1 MTIAH
6 SARKIIK
13 TQRFIFRALPALLVS
28 VFVLNACSGA
38 VPVTVNNSS
47 DSNEEIAKLKQD
59 ATTADNRITELEEA
73 SRRAGIAKTTADND
87 IIRLKNE
94 AVQAGIAKASA
105 DSEIIILQG
114 QLATAIG
121 ERGTANGM
129 ITILQGQLQ
138 EANNN
143 QNPDDSATVTRL
155 RSQLLMA
162 INDKNAA
169 DMRITTLEGQLST
182 AMGNEQTASNRITE
196 LEDAIQ
202 LIEDA
207 RITFADWAGT
217 AEAPKTTVIDSAGT
231 VTEPLLNGVASV
243 GDGNGNQSFI
253 QGLAI
258 VEGQGFDFA
267 GTAFADATVLGD
279 VLLLEADSPSGV
291 AFSRV
296 TGTSV
301 SASISG
307 GLGFYAGLLPTTNL
321 GAPITD
327 INTDAIW
334 DAKVMLIASPNR
346 YSNSDFKMR
355 VTFDGNE
362 GTINSGTL
370 SGGVFTAGEISVPYT
385 DRGSGGSHPFNI
397 QGRFGSDGLL
407 YGTVILNASSS
418 LSIGRLTGL
427 IGADGAVGA
436 ITGFTSTTGVGPYAG
451 GFVAY
456 PTTTDPRIA
465 ELEKQIQALRRVEYA
480 NWEAGK
486 TPDASPDT
494 ANPRHQFLQNRNR
507 TLDTGTTTQSATTSD
522 APTILTFD
530 SSDFRFDG
538 RPVSLDT
545 NDGFATFTGYHSDGT
560 NYGYIGILD
569 TTDFGAPLAD
579 SSTALIWNGSF
590 LHESTYTDFA
600 LTINVAEMGNGD
612 IDAFFK
618 LGKDA
623 DYNILLTGTF
633 DAKGVIIAQ
642 GMGSVFTGNDRDFPT
657 GTASEFSITGLIG
670 ADGALGIFSNENVG
684 VGGFFVTP
692 TAVPDPNVGYSKWAK
707 ALDLDIIPDTA
718 DPRDQYLLIRDGKFN
733 TGTTTD
739 SATTSGT
746 PQLLPRFSF
755 NTTDFEYDGRPVG
768 TDTNDGFTGFIGYH
782 SDGTDRAYFSI
793 LDTTDLGAPLSPT
806 STSLKWNGSF
816 LYGSARPTRAD
827 FTLTIDVKETG
838 DGTIDAFFKLGR
850 NDFYLLLTGGFDANG
865 VITADAVPGIFTG
878 GDRDIVERKI
888 LTLPLTGLIGADG
901 AFAFYYK
908 KSYAG
913 ISGFFV
919 TPTAVPNPNVRYNN
933 WVAAVNPD
941 ARPDTANPRDQYLQN
956 KDGVFDTGT
965 TKDGPSSFSPP
976 QVSLRFD
983 TTDFQYDGQP
993 VGTDTNDGVAGFVGY
1008 HSDGTARTYLSILDT
1023 TNLGLPVSPNT
1034 SLKWNGSF
1042 LYASGTPIR
1051 TDFTLTIDVEA
1062 MGGGTIDAFVPL
1074 SPNAGLNLVLTGGF
1088 DANGVITAEATTG
1101 SYSSY
1106 GRDSLIQANEPLPLT
1121 GLIGSDGAF
1130 AFYHSPRYGSL
1141 GGFFVSPTAVR
1152 NPDIRIRDWFDSFS
1166 PSFVFP
1172 IPMPANLA
1180 NEFLRESGGTLLTL
1194 DTKATVS
1201 GSASPTVAILN
1212 LDGNTDNEVA
1222 FFSGAT
1228 GNTLYHYAGI
1238 LSDVNVGVPLGATFE
1253 GEASAEWNGLIQA
1266 TNMMT
1271 PTDFTLRINFA
1282 TPSIKAIVQNG
1293 LTDNYYYLDGTYT
1306 DMGVITGTVNYGT
1319 FSTTTL
1325 SDSVN
1330 PTPMGNR
1337 VANGVLTG
1345 LIGQGG
1351 AVGVFVSG
1359 TTTDDGRTIA
1369 DGTGETGFAGG
1380 FVAAP
1385 PAVNYADWVRVANP
1399 DAKPNLANPRH
1410 QFLQTAGGII
1420 DTTGT
1425 TKCPD
1430 SVDIPSC
1437 GAVGSRTAPDVPSI
1451 NLQNSN
1457 FDGRPIN
1464 GDINDGFNGFIGFIG
1479 DAEYAY
1485 LGILDGTDLGTP
1497 LTGDAETSVQWHG
1510 RFGFNTDFTL
1520 TITFD
1525 AAGGRLD
1532 AFIHSSGNVFYRL
1545 QNARFDTGGVITGT
1559 LNWQSFTDSDPT
1571 KPIDSATDG
1580 LFYTGDSVLS
1590 GLIGEEGLV
1599 AVFVGEGVGGGFVA
1613 RPDITFNPDVTRN
1626 DWTRKVGDIRQ
1637 AVTSVPRNQ
1646 FLHSPNTGG
1655 VYTNSDGTGDVTA
1668 EALNLRTATFNGN
1681 PLGSDNVARMGF
1693 FSGYNGGTRHY
1704 YAGLGSPF
1712 GLGATLPVWQTGQPT
1727 SAEWKGQFGV
1737 VQGANAVV
1745 NADLTLEVNFENRR
1759 LTAFVPVGAN
1769 HYLLD
1774 AGFNAD
1780 DDGFF
1785 AGTVNFGAFTD
1796 TTNRTSTNTLTSG
1809 VLTGLIGAEGALG
1822 AFVSGSTTDNGRTI
1836 TGGEGENGFAGGFVA
1851 CPYDETNNE
1860 CQQ

>member
-1 MTIAH
+1 
-6 SARKIIK
+6 
-13 TQRFIFRALPALLVS
+13 
-28 VFVLNACSGA
+28 
-38 VPVTVNNSS
+38 
-47 DSNEEIAKLKQD
+47 
-59 ATTADNRITELEEA
+59 
-73 SRRAGIAKTTADND
+73 
-87 IIRLKNE
+87 
-94 AVQAGIAKASA
+94 
-105 DSEIIILQG
+105 
-114 QLATAIG
+114 
-121 ERGTANGM
+121 
-129 ITILQGQLQ
+129 
-138 EANNN
+138 
-143 QNPDDSATVTRL
+143 
-155 RSQLLMA
+155 MA
-162 INDKNAA
+162 I
-169 DMRITTLEGQLST
+169 
-182 AMGNEQTASNRITE
+182 AS
-196 LEDAIQ
+196 
-202 LIEDA
+202 
-207 RITFADWAGT
+207 G
-217 AEAPKTTVIDSAGT
+217 
-231 VTEPLLNGVASV
+231 
-243 GDGNGNQSFI
+243 
-253 QGLAI
+253 
-258 VEGQGFDFA
+258 
-267 GTAFADATVLGD
+267 
-279 VLLLEADSPSGV
+279 
-291 AFSRV
+291 
-296 TGTSV
+296 
-301 SASISG
+301 
-307 GLGFYAGLLPTTNL
+307 
-321 GAPITD
+321 
-327 INTDAIW
+327 IW
-334 DAKVMLIASPNR
+334 LYPNF
-346 YSNSDFKMR
+346 NFKMQ
-355 VTFDGNE
+355 VIFDGSA

-370 SGGVFTAGEISVPYT
+370 SDGVFTAGKISVPWT
-385 DRGSGGSHPFNI
+385 RIDRDSSGSDNFNI

-407 YGTVILNASSS
+407 YGNVDFNDSGYGDL
-418 LSIGRLTGL
+418 LTGL
-427 IGADGAVGA
+427 IGVDGAVGA
-436 ITGFTSTTGVGPYAG
+436 FWRSNDGSFHLAG

-465 ELEKQIQALRRVEYA
+465 ELEEEIQALRRVEYA

-507 TLDTGTTTQSATTSD
+507 TLDTGTTTDSATTSD

-569 TTDFGAPLAD
+569 TTDFGAPLAQT
-579 SSTALIWNGSF
+579 STALIWNGSF

-600 LTINVAEMGNGD
+600 LTINVAEAGNGD

-633 DAKGVIIAQ
+633 DANGVIIAQ

-692 TAVPDPNVGYSKWAK
+692 TAVPDPNVGYSKWVK
-707 ALDLDIIPDTA
+707 ALDLDIIPDTEN
-718 DPRDQYLLIRDGKFN
+718 PRDQYLLIRDGKFN

-739 SATTSGT
+739 SPSTNGT
-746 PQLLPRFSF
+746 PQLLPRFTF

-793 LDTTDLGAPLSPT
+793 LDTTDLGTPLAPT

-850 NDFYLLLTGGFDANG
+850 NDFYLLLTGGFDENG

-1023 TNLGLPVSPNT
+1023 TDLGLPLSPNT

-1042 LYASGTPIR
+1042 LYVSRTSIR
-1051 TDFTLTIDVEA
+1051 TDFTLTIDVEE

-1074 SPNAGLNLVLTGGF
+1074 RQDTGLNLVLTGTF
-1088 DANGVITAEATTG
+1088 DANGVITADAIPG
-1101 SYSSY
+1101 AYSSY
-1106 GRDSLIQANEPLPLT
+1106 GRDSLSLGGAFPALPLT

-1130 AFYHSPRYGSL
+1130 AFYHDEINGDL
-1141 GGFFVSPTAVR
+1141 GGFFVSPTALR

-1253 GEASAEWNGLIQA
+1253 GEASAEWNGAIQA
-1266 TNMMT
+1266 TNMTT
-1271 PTDFTLRINFA
+1271 PTDFTLRINFT

-1337 VANGVLTG
+1337 LANGVLTG

-1359 TTTDDGRTIA
+1359 TTTDGGRTIA

-1380 FVAAP
+1380 FVAHPTATPELNKISFVDWAGTARKPKTTVIGSAGTGTEPLLNGAASVGNGNPRANFIQGLATLAGQGFDFAGTAFADATGLGDVLLLADNSPSGVAYGGYTSGNKYYAGLLPTTNLGAP
-1385 PAVNYADWVRVANP
+1385 ITDPNTDVIWLAKFGAISAPFGPSSLEVYSNP
-1399 DAKPNLANPRH
+1399 DFKMQITFNGSEGTISSGTVSSGV
-1410 QFLQTAGGII
+1410 FTAGEISASYTDYIGVSDSINFNIQGKFSSNGLLYGIVNAPHPI
-1420 DTTGT
+1420 AGLQSYPLTGL
-1425 TKCPD
+1425 
-1430 SVDIPSC
+1430 IGYG
-1437 GAVGSRTAPDVPSI
+1437 GAVGA
-1451 NLQNSN
+1451 
-1457 FDGRPIN
+1457 
-1464 GDINDGFNGFIGFIG
+1464 
-1479 DAEYAY
+1479 
-1485 LGILDGTDLGTP
+1485 
-1497 LTGDAETSVQWHG
+1497 
-1510 RFGFNTDFTL
+1510 
-1520 TITFD
+1520 
-1525 AAGGRLD
+1525 
-1532 AFIHSSGNVFYRL
+1532 
-1545 QNARFDTGGVITGT
+1545 
-1559 LNWQSFTDSDPT
+1559 
-1571 KPIDSATDG
+1571 
-1580 LFYTGDSVLS
+1580 
-1590 GLIGEEGLV
+1590 
-1599 AVFVGEGVGGGFVA
+1599 FVGFQHVGGFVA
-1613 RPDITFNPDVTRN
+1613 SPTLVITSNVTIANWLDSFNSPLSAQPET
-1626 DWTRKVGDIRQ
+1626 
-1637 AVTSVPRNQ
+1637 TSPTNQ
-1646 FLHSPNTGG
+1646 FLVGSFTEG

-1668 EALNLRTATFNGN
+1668 EALNLRTATFNEN
-1681 PLGSDNVARMGF
+1681 SLGGSANNRIF
-1693 FSGYNGGTRHY
+1693 FFTGYNGSTRHY

-1712 GLGATLPVWQTGQPT
+1712 GLGATLPVWETGQPT
-1727 SAEWKGQFGV
+1727 SAEWKGQFSV
-1737 VQGANAVV
+1737 LQGANAVA

-1796 TTNRTSTNTLTSG
+1796 TTNRTSTNTLTPG
-1809 VLTGLIGAEGALG
+1809 VLTGIIGVEGAIG
-1822 AFVSGSTTDNGRTI
+1822 VFVSGTSNDNGQTI
-1836 TGGEGENGFAGGFVA
+1836 TGGTGNNGYSGGFVA
-1851 CPYDETNNE
+1851 CPLHADGR
-1860 CQQ
+1860 CMSADR

>member
-47 DSNEEIAKLKQD
+47 ASNEEIAKLKQD

-73 SRRAGIAKTTADND
+73 SRRAGIAKTTADDD

-129 ITILQGQLQ
+129 ITILQGQL
-138 EANNN
+138 ETANNN

-155 RSQLLMA
+155 RSQLSTA

-182 AMGNEQTASNRITE
+182 AMGNEQTASNRIAE

-202 LIEDA
+202 KA
-207 RITFADWAGT
+207 
-217 AEAPKTTVIDSAGT
+217 
-231 VTEPLLNGVASV
+231 
-243 GDGNGNQSFI
+243 
-253 QGLAI
+253 
-258 VEGQGFDFA
+258 
-267 GTAFADATVLGD
+267 
-279 VLLLEADSPSGV
+279 
-291 AFSRV
+291 
-296 TGTSV
+296 
-301 SASISG
+301 
-307 GLGFYAGLLPTTNL
+307 
-321 GAPITD
+321 
-327 INTDAIW
+327 
-334 DAKVMLIASPNR
+334 
-346 YSNSDFKMR
+346 
-355 VTFDGNE
+355 NE
-362 GTINSGTL
+362 Q
-370 SGGVFTAGEISVPYT
+370 A
-385 DRGSGGSHPFNI
+385 
-397 QGRFGSDGLL
+397 
-407 YGTVILNASSS
+407 
-418 LSIGRLTGL
+418 
-427 IGADGAVGA
+427 
-436 ITGFTSTTGVGPYAG
+436 
-451 GFVAY
+451 
-456 PTTTDPRIA
+456 
-465 ELEKQIQALRRVEYA
+465 QALRRVEYA

-507 TLDTGTTTQSATTSD
+507 TLDTGTTTHSATSSD

-560 NYGYIGILD
+560 SYGYIGLLD
-569 TTDFGAPLAD
+569 TTDFGAPLAQT
-579 SSTALIWNGSF
+579 STALIWNGSF

-618 LGKDA
+618 FGKEV

-633 DAKGVIIAQ
+633 DAKGVITAQ
-642 GMGSVFTGNDRDFPT
+642 GMGIVFSRNDRDFPT

-692 TAVPDPNVGYSKWAK
+692 TAVPDPNVGYSKWVK
-707 ALDLDIIPDTA
+707 ALDLDVIPDTA

-739 SATTSGT
+739 SPSTNGT
-746 PQLLPRFSF
+746 PQLLPRFTF

-793 LDTTDLGAPLSPT
+793 LDTTDLGTPLAPT

-850 NDFYLLLTGGFDANG
+850 NDFYLLLTGGFDENG

-941 ARPDTANPRDQYLQN
+941 ARPDTADPRDQYLQN

-983 TTDFQYDGQP
+983 GMHLYDDWSLINTSTD
-993 VGTDTNDGVAGFVGY
+993 DGVAGFVGY

-1023 TNLGLPVSPNT
+1023 THLGLPLSPNT

-1051 TDFTLTIDVEA
+1051 TDFTLTIDVEE
-1062 MGGGTIDAFVPL
+1062 MGDGTIDAFVPL
-1074 SPNAGLNLVLTGGF
+1074 NPNAGLNLVLTGGF

-1130 AFYHSPRYGSL
+1130 AFYYSQRHGSL
-1141 GGFFVSPTAVR
+1141 GGFFVSPTALR

-1253 GEASAEWNGLIQA
+1253 GEASAEWNGAIQA
-1266 TNMMT
+1266 TNMTT

-1359 TTTDDGRTIA
+1359 TTTDGGRTIA

-1399 DAKPNLANPRH
+1399 DAKADLTRPRG
-1410 QFLQTAGGII
+1410 QILQTAGGII
-1420 DTTGT
+1420 DTTGLT
-1425 TKCPD
+1425 RCRD
-1430 SVDIPSC
+1430 SNNNEPERC
-1437 GAVGSRTAPDVPSI
+1437 GAVGSRTAPRAIKRTLNAIS
-1451 NLQNSN
+1451 
-1457 FDGRPIN
+1457 FDGGVIR
-1464 GDINDGFNGFIGFIG
+1464 GDINDGYADLTGFIGETLYSYG
-1479 DAEYAY
+1479 
-1485 LGILDGTDLGTP
+1485 GILDSTDLGTP

-1532 AFIHSSGNVFYRL
+1532 VFRRIFKDRYYRF
-1545 QNARFDTGGVITGT
+1545 QNARFDTNGVITGT
-1559 LNWQSFTDSDPT
+1559 LNYQRFTDGDPT
-1571 KPIDSATDG
+1571 QPIDSATDG
-1580 LFYTGDSVLS
+1580 DDSTGDFALS

-1599 AVFVGEGVGGGFVA
+1599 ALFTGGGGFVTGIFA
-1613 RPDITFNPDVTRN
+1613 GPDFTLNPDVRWN
-1626 DWTRKVGDIRQ
+1626 DWVRKVGDIGREF
-1637 AVTSVPRNQ
+1637 TSVPRNQ
-1646 FLHSPNTGG
+1646 FLSGATAQEVLP
-1655 VYTNSDGTGDVTA
+1655 NSDGSGSTESVTTDI
-1668 EALNLRTATFNGN
+1668 LDFRTAKFNEN
-1681 PLGSDNVARMGF
+1681 SLGRSANNRIF
-1693 FSGYNGGTRHY
+1693 FFTGYNGGTRHY
-1704 YAGLGSPF
+1704 YAGLESPF
-1712 GLGATLPVWQTGQPT
+1712 GLGATLPVWQAGQRT
-1727 SAEWKGQFGV
+1727 SAEWKGQFSV
-1737 VQGANAVV
+1737 VQGANAVA

-1809 VLTGLIGAEGALG
+1809 VLTGLIGVEGALG
-1822 AFVSGSTTDNGRTI
+1822 AFVSGTSNDNGRTI
-1836 TGGEGENGFAGGFVA
+1836 TGGAGENGFAGGFVA
-1851 CPYDETNNE
+1851 CPYDDANNE
-1860 CQQ
+1860 CQ